1 MSQPSATLGYIHSVE
16 TFGLVDGPG
25 VRYVLFL
32 QGCAMR
38 CKYCHNPETWAFTRD
53 TAKTPQEA
61 FDAAYRYRNYWRNNG
76 GLTISGG
83 EPLLQLD
90 FVSEVFRL
98 AHAKGIQTALD
109 TSGQPFAPDN
119 ADWMARFDRLL
130 ENTSLV
136 ILDLKEIDEEKHR
149 ALTGH
154 GNANILA
161 MARYVADKGVDL
173 WIRHVLVPD
182 LTDDAE
188 GLRKLDAFIRTLPTV
203 RRVEVLP
210 YHTLG
215 LFKWQN
221 LGIRYPL
228 EGVRVPTAQE
238 VQTAEELLHVREYPD
253 APKEKS

>member
-1 MSQPSATLGYIHSVE
+1 
-16 TFGLVDGPG
+16 
-25 VRYVLFL
+25 
-32 QGCAMR
+32 MR
-38 CKYCHNPETWAFTRD
+38 CQYCHNPETWAFTRD

-109 TSGQPFAPDN
+109 TSGQPFTPDN
-119 ADWMARFDRLL
+119 ANWMARFDRLL

-221 LGIRYPL
+221 LGIPYPL
-228 EGVRVPTAQE
+228 EGVRVPTAEE

>member
-1 MSQPSATLGYIHSVE
+1 MSQTHPATGYIHSVE

-38 CKYCHNPETWAFTRD
+38 CRYCHNPETWAFTQEN
-53 TAKTPQEA
+53 AKTPQQA
-61 FDAAYRYRNYWRNNG
+61 FDAAFRYRNYWRNNG

-83 EPLLQLD
+83 EPLLQMD

-98 AHAKGIQTALD
+98 AHAKGIHTALD
-109 TSGQPFAPDN
+109 TSGQPFAPEN
-119 ADWMARFDRLL
+119 ADWMARFDAML

-136 ILDLKEIDEEKHR
+136 ILDLKEIEEEKHK

-154 GNANILA
+154 SNQNILA
-161 MARYVADKGVDL
+161 MAQYVARRGVPL
-173 WIRHVLVPD
+173 WVRHVLVPG
-182 LTDDAE
+182 LTDDTD
-188 GLRKLDAFIRTLPTV
+188 GLRRLDAFIKTLPTV

-221 LGIRYPL
+221 LGIPYSL
-228 EGVRVPTAQE
+228 EGVRVPTEEE
-238 VQTAEELLHVREYPD
+238 VKQAEDLLHVRDYPD
-253 APKEKS
+253 APKE